1 MRLFGFLNRHKPEQN
16 IDTEKETLSDF
27 ESEQFEEMKREFK
40 EWGLPNLE
48 LKKLDK
54 VKEEIRKGFKEY
66 INEMKPEVKKAY
78 PGSSEE
84 EIVKDIRRHFQYLA
98 IESLVESWK
107 REKSDSEIE
116 AEIKE
121 MKEKVREARK
131 EFRNLSDSEIDRLDK
146 EKYVFLMELKP
157 LMKKGHPNISDEEAF
172 KSALNGLR
180 VTAIEKMIEF
190 WNRKNPDSTSF
201 GELHHV
207 AINGRLRELYFKDDV
222 SNSRNSEIEKS
233 VLVEEFMNIVLEE
246 HWTRRFDKCFEG
258 VMLPSLWTTNMAEYV
273 LHRHRIK
280 YDRV

>member
-1 MRLFGFLNRHKPEQN
+1 MRLFGFLNRHKPERN
-16 IDTEKETLSDF
+16 IDTAKETISDF

-48 LKKLDK
+48 LKKLEK

-66 INEMKPEVKKAY
+66 INEMKPEAKKAY
-78 PGSSEE
+78 PDSSEH
-84 EIVKDIRRHFQYLA
+84 EIVKNLRRHFQYLA
-98 IESLVESWK
+98 IERLIESWR
-107 REKSDSEIE
+107 REKSDSEIK
-116 AEIKE
+116 AEIRE

-146 EKYVFLMELKP
+146 EKFVFLMELKP
-157 LMKKGHPNISDEEAF
+157 LIKKRRPNISDEEAF
-172 KSALNGLR
+172 KSALNALR
-180 VTAIEKMIEF
+180 MTAIEKMIEF
-190 WNRKNPDSTSF
+190 WSRKNPDSTSF

-207 AINGRLRELYFKDDV
+207 AINGRLRELYLKDDV

-258 VMLPSLWTTNMAEYV
+258 VMHPSLWTTKMAEYV